1 MFIYCIWMLLWLIGT
16 LCFAMLCTKGGKKEL
31 VQDAE
36 RRKRE
41 LADRSGTTIKEVRR
55 FALDRQ

>member
-1 MFIYCIWMLLWLIGT
+1 
-16 LCFAMLCTKGGKKEL
+16 MLCTKGGKKEL

-41 LADRSGTTIKEVRR
+41 LADRSGTTIKEVRL